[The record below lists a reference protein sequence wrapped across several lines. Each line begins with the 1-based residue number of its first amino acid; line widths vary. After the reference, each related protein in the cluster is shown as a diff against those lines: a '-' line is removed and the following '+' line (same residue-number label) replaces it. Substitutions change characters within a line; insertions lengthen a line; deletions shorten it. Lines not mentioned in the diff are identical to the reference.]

1 MNIFN
6 SRLFSLIRKEFIQ
19 ILRDP
24 RTLALILGIPIMQ
37 LLLMG
42 YAATTDVR
50 NLPLV
55 IYDQDRGPAARRLL
69 DAYRAADYFSLQYD
83 VSSEQ
88 EMIDLIDSGF
98 ARAGLIIPPDYSNK
112 VDGGGTAVVAFVL
125 DGSDPTVAS
134 TSLSAAQL
142 IAQQYATQLQAKR
155 MTERGQLAALQLPVE
170 VRTRVWYNPDMASA
184 KFMIPGVIGI
194 IMFALTSILTATAVV
209 RERERGTIEQ
219 LIVTPI
225 RPWELVVGKLVPY
238 IIVAYLCSIE
248 VLTLG
253 ALLFDIPIQGDL
265 VGLFLISGLFLMTSL
280 GIGLLAS
287 TIANTQQEA
296 MLMVFMTLLP
306 NIFLS
311 GYFFPLAAMPEV
323 LKWISY
329 LIPLRY
335 YLVIIRS
342 ILVKGVGI
350 SAVQNEVIAL
360 AIFGVIIMTLAALR
374 FRKRLD

>member
-1 MNIFN
+1 
-6 SRLFSLIRKEFIQ
+6 
-19 ILRDP
+19 
-24 RTLALILGIPIMQ
+24 
-37 LLLMG
+37 
-42 YAATTDVR
+42 
-50 NLPLV
+50 
-55 IYDQDRGPAARRLL
+55 
-69 DAYRAADYFSLQYD
+69 
-83 VSSEQ
+83 
-88 EMIDLIDSGF
+88 
-98 ARAGLIIPPDYSNK
+98 
-112 VDGGGTAVVAFVL
+112 
-125 DGSDPTVAS
+125 
-134 TSLSAAQL
+134 
-142 IAQQYATQLQAKR
+142 
-155 MTERGQLAALQLPVE
+155 
-170 VRTRVWYNPDMASA
+170 
-184 KFMIPGVIGI
+184 
-194 IMFALTSILTATAVV
+194 
-209 RERERGTIEQ
+209 
-219 LIVTPI
+219 
-225 RPWELVVGKLVPY
+225 
-238 IIVAYLCSIE
+238 
-248 VLTLG
+248 
-253 ALLFDIPIQGDL
+253 
-265 VGLFLISGLFLMTSL
+265 MTSL